1 MTVLTIVSLLISE
14 ERYSRVCLCVNFND
28 RHLTKFCVEYG
39 IWNLPYRSHR
49 ALTHKTASLQSIYN
63 LVYIKCG
70 RLLQA
75 AKLSP
80 SVLVQHVF
88 LSAALHPWCFLGY
101 NHLFGFRH
109 VRSYCNSDCALAG
122 LIREIRNDYLCIPG
136 FDYSE
141 LEQVV
146 YTASTF

>member
-1 MTVLTIVSLLISE
+1 MH
-14 ERYSRVCLCVNFND
+14 R
-28 RHLTKFCVEYG
+28 
-39 IWNLPYRSHR
+39 IWNLPYRSHA

-63 LVYIKCG
+63 LVYIRCG

-88 LSAALHPWCFLGY
+88 LSAALYPLGY

-109 VRSYCNSDCALAG
+109 VSSYCNSDYALEG
-122 LIREIRNDYLCIPG
+122 LMRD
-136 FDYSE
+136 
-141 LEQVV
+141 
-146 YTASTF
+146 

>member
-1 MTVLTIVSLLISE
+1 MGPFQPTVSHV
-14 ERYSRVCLCVNFND
+14 
-28 RHLTKFCVEYG
+28 YG

-63 LVYIKCG
+63 LVYIRCG

-109 VRSYCNSDCALAG
+109 VRSYCNSDCALADTSVG
-122 LIREIRNDYLCIPG
+122 IYIYIIIYVCTWMECIRMTV
-136 FDYSE
+136 FSSE
-141 LEQVV
+141 L
-146 YTASTF
+146 YCLS